1 MDSDGYLQAKM
12 QLAEETQRNIQRTW
26 VGDDRVLNRGQLKFY
41 MFDAFKESRRLRRK
55 DPDIRRWMRAA

>member
-1 MDSDGYLQAKM
+1 MDSEGYLQAKM
-12 QLAEETQRNIQRTW
+12 QLAEEIQGSIQRTW

-41 MFDAFKESRRLRRK
+41 MFDVFKESRRLRRK